1 MKAMSKPPYFKVNHP
16 MTEAAPI
23 RVQSLDHVTIVVKDL
38 AATRRFYVEA
48 LGMDEVARPNFS
60 FAGQWFQAGATL
72 IHTIL
77 EFEGSGP
84 AGLGGGANTRGHHF
98 AFLVE
103 DRGSRHPLRLA
114 PEAASRRCR
123 PTLPARSRWT
133 PRRTVLGRERPVSLK
148 SAPLPSRCPQ
158 SGKYLIRRPARLVCP
173 TPTRS
178 VNEGEVDRRPRSH
191 FGLVSTGTAG
201 RHDPCEP

>member
-1 MKAMSKPPYFKVNHP
+1 MTFKTKPSNRDDHL

-38 AATRRFYVEA
+38 AATRRFYVEV

-60 FAGQWFQAGATL
+60 FAGQWFQAGVTL

-103 DRGSRHPLRLA
+103 DA
-114 PEAASRRCR
+114 NEAARQITGLGIPFVSPPKQR
-123 PTLPARSRWT
+123 PDGAVQLF
-133 PRRTVLGRERPVSLK
+133 L
-148 SAPLPSRCPQ
+148 
-158 SGKYLIRRPARLVCP
+158 
-173 TPTRS
+173 
-178 VNEGEVDRRPRSH
+178 
-191 FGLVSTGTAG
+191 
-201 RHDPCEP
+201 HDPDGHLVELCSIANTVAR